1 MGSREGIFWVL
12 IREVLCSI
20 FVRIVVSRLRNFIGL
35 VQRILG
41 MSGILGYRLRN
52 LWGIVYGIFWVSFNK
67 FVGSP

>member
-20 FVRIVVSRLRNFIGL
+20 FVRIFVSRLRNFKGL
-35 VQRILG
+35 VQGILG

-52 LWGIVYGIFWVSFNK
+52 LWGIVYGILWVSFNK